1 MRDLL
6 QATTSRAP
14 VFHCFGLH
22 EWAMLYRPR
31 GAEEAGID
39 ARSVHQA
46 LPLRVSQD
54 EVSVLSFLFL
64 SRFFFYLGLLCVGKW
79 GLGLAI
85 WSGNAVG
92 CC

>member
-14 VFHCFGLH
+14 VLHCFGLH

-39 ARSVHQA
+39 ARSVHQT
-46 LPLRVSQD
+46 LPLRVPQD
-54 EVSVLSFLFL
+54 EVRFSVFFLFFFIFHVFLFFFVFVLSCASFQ
-64 SRFFFYLGLLCVGKW
+64 V
-79 GLGLAI
+79 
-85 WSGNAVG
+85 
-92 CC
+92 